1 MHFLHLSNL
10 SLHYIYGKT
19 PKPELPS
26 SLYNRS
32 PMLPEFQGCHAFPF
46 PEQLDEMAGMMNSN
60 LISNLLHR
68 KRCFFQKDFRLIDTD
83 ANQILMN
90 AFSSAAG
97 EFSGKM
103 IFADIQVSSNGI

>member
-1 MHFLHLSNL
+1 
-10 SLHYIYGKT
+10 
-19 PKPELPS
+19 
-26 SLYNRS
+26 
-32 PMLPEFQGCHAFPF
+32 MLPEFQGCHAFPF
-46 PEQLDEMAGMMNSN
+46 PEQLDKMAGMMNSN

-103 IFADIQVSSNGI
+103 IFADIQVISNGI

>member
-1 MHFLHLSNL
+1 
-10 SLHYIYGKT
+10 
-19 PKPELPS
+19 
-26 SLYNRS
+26 
-32 PMLPEFQGCHAFPF
+32 MLPEFQGCHAFPF

-90 AFSSAAG
+90 ACLLYTS
-97 EFSGKM
+97 
-103 IFADIQVSSNGI
+103 DIDVSLRIAIRIKINILIT